1 MKQKTKNRLLELAQK
16 LEEQGAGEHAN
27 ELREI
32 VSSEETN
39 ANESTTEDGEG
50 DGEEGDG
57 NGGNH
62 PTKKPGG

>member
-1 MKQKTKNRLLELAQK
+1 MAKKKLTKADLGKTLAQLGFK
-16 LEEQGAGEHAN
+16 EGDDFP
-27 ELREI
+27 
-32 VSSEETN
+32 VPSSKTSN
-39 ANESTTEDGEG
+39 ANTSTTGEGGEG